1 MPNRPVI
8 TFAASVFEGDDLFV
22 FALFDNLS
30 GDLPFAV
37 RHVLS
42 IDVHQHLESRRF
54 AFIGVEKID
63 IYRIAFGDA
72 ILPTASLDD
81 CVGHNVFPGRKK
93 PRKVTQKELFDKGK
107 AMSLGNTHV

>member
-30 GDLPFAV
+30 GDLSFAV

-42 IDVHQHLESRRF
+42 IDVHQHLERRGF
-54 AFIGVEKID
+54 AFIKVEKID
-63 IYRIAFGDA
+63 IYRVAFCDA

-81 CVGHNVFPGRKK
+81 CVGHNVFSGEKK
-93 PRKVTQKELFDKGK
+93 PRKLTQNVRLGK
-107 AMSLGNTHV
+107 QKL